1 MSIKTLSHYIF
12 LLSLSLTVSSR
23 ATEGDLS
30 DLPVGAKWPILRPKG
45 PIKTPTKQ
53 HAEAARE
60 ESLALYRAGKYEDFY
75 AYVRD
80 TACFGRAHWLKDHI
94 VWPLY
99 GYYLLHVVSNREEG
113 KVKQAVITNATT
125 ILDEVLEKKSPGYMA
140 VRYNCMKNRSLEYWS
155 LEPIRNWIAEFLSFK
170 SWGEIPTVEKALFSE
185 KDFFQIQSHVLAMR
199 TPKKAHHLQVV
210 ASVASPSSPESE
222 SMKSTP
228 SPDSVKRGKKIDPR
242 QPSMN
247 KLHRFESGGW

>member
-12 LLSLSLTVSSR
+12 LLSLSLTVSSH

-30 DLPVGAKWPILRPKG
+30 DLPVGARWPILRPKG
-45 PIKTPTKQ
+45 PIKIPTKQ

-99 GYYLLHVVSNREEG
+99 GYYLLNVVSNREEG
-113 KVKQAVITNATT
+113 EVKQAVITNATT

-140 VRYNCMKNRSLEYWS
+140 VRYNCMMNKPLETWS
-155 LEPIRNWIAEFLSFK
+155 LAPISIWIEEFLSFR
-170 SWGEIPTVEKALFSE
+170 SWREIPFVEKTLFSE

-199 TPKKAHHLQVV
+199 TPKKAQYQEVV
-210 ASVASPSSPESE
+210 ASVASPSSPESQ
-222 SMKSTP
+222 SMGSTP
-228 SPDSVKRGKKIDPR
+228 SPDSEKGASDPR
-242 QPSMN
+242 RSVMN
-247 KLHRFESGGW
+247 KIHKFVPGW